1 MMKRFRIYMIH
12 HRNRLAK
19 CQSNKKCIEKKEKIM
34 FKIMNFFTVKD
45 CVQNKRRNINLFEKS
60 ERTSCDS
67 FKYIVDKYRILLE
80 II

>member
-12 HRNRLAK
+12 HKNRLAK
-19 CQSNKKCIEKKEKIM
+19 CQSNKKCVEKKEKIM
-34 FKIMNFFTVKD
+34 LKIMNFFTVKD
-45 CVQNKRRNINLFEKS
+45 RVQNKRRNINLFDKS
-60 ERTSCDS
+60 ESMSFDS